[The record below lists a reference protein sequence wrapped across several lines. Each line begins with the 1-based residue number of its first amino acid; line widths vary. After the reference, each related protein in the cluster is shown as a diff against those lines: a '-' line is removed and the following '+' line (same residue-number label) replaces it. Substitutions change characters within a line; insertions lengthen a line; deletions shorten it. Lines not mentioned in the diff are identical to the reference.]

1 MDFLDTNFKVFL
13 SMIIKRNFNLVKV
26 FLSIKYESIITLLIA
41 SCIWLLHKLNI
52 VDIALPFSVAG
63 ILGSALAI
71 FIAFRN
77 QSSYARWWEARTIW
91 GGIINNSRIFARQ
104 IIANADN
111 AIATSKATKEQV
123 ESYKKEMIY
132 RQIAFA
138 HALRLHLRKQNSWDE
153 LKHLIS
159 KDEFEQLLKKENKP
173 NIILNTQGLRIKEA
187 MRSEI
192 LGAFDNISME
202 PNLATFNNWQ
212 GACER
217 IKNTPLPM
225 NYQYFTKLFLYVFIL
240 VLPFSLVGD
249 FFKLNID
256 FLVIPVSFTI
266 CFVFS
271 VMNRV
276 GEINEEPFENAIA
289 DVPLTALCNTIERDL
304 KEMLNETN
312 LPNKLKP
319 VNGFLF

>member
-1 MDFLDTNFKVFL
+1 
-13 SMIIKRNFNLVKV
+13 MIVKRNFDLRKV
-26 FLSIKYESIITLLIA
+26 FWNIRFETLTTLLVAVAIYV
-41 SCIWLLHKLNI
+41 LHQLKLIDI
-52 VDIALPFSVAG
+52 VFPFSIAG

-104 IIANADN
+104 IIANVDN
-111 AIATSKATKEQV
+111 AVTIGKVSQTDADT
-123 ESYKKEMIY
+123 YKKEMID

-138 HALRLHLRKQNSWDE
+138 HSLRLHLRKQNS
-153 LKHLIS
+153 L
-159 KDEFEQLLKKENKP
+159 DEFQHLLSDNEFKEITQKQNRP
-173 NIILNTQGLRIKEA
+173 NTLLHTQGLRIKQA
-187 MRSEI
+187 MQKEM

-225 NYQYFTKLFLYVFIL
+225 NYQYFTKLFLYVFIF
-240 VLPFSLVGD
+240 VLPICLIGD
-249 FFKLNID
+249 LTKINIG
-256 FLVIPVSFTI
+256 FMVIPVSFII
-266 CFVFS
+266 CFVFA

-276 GEINEEPFENAIA
+276 GEINENPFENQIS
-289 DVPLTALCNTIERDL
+289 DIPMTALCNTIERDL
-304 KEMLNETN
+304 KEMLGEAM
-312 LPNKLKP
+312 PEKIEP
-319 VNGFLF
+319 QNGYLF